1 MPVFRLMAGIPGIFG
16 LVAGKFGSVVRMLRP
31 GVSGL
36 GPLVEAMVGGIELV
50 IRLVTPVLGPVI
62 GPALG
67 PAIGPMVKPVVRGL
81 VRPVGIG
88 TRWSE

>member
-1 MPVFRLMAGIPGIFG
+1 MPVFRLMAGIPGMFG
-16 LVAGKFGSVVRMLRP
+16 LVAGMFGSVVRMLRP

-36 GPLVEAMVGGIELV
+36 GLVEAMVGGIELV

-67 PAIGPMVKPVVRGL
+67 PMVKPVVRGL